1 MIDEPILKLKTILFK
16 TIANVVKYFFL
27 TTILLLVVTFI
38 QIDWR
43 NELRIE
49 NPKKKNYHKSQVER
63 GIQDNFD
70 LLDIFIYQNEIQLFE
85 DPLYEY
91 DFMFEQMFDE
101 TENYFTDEDY
111 FTDEEFMEYEEYQI
125 QEDIWSE

>member
-49 NPKKKNYHKSQVER
+49 NPKKKNYYKSQIER

-70 LLDIFIYQNEIQLFE
+70 PLDIFIYQNEIQLFE